1 MNYLDIFI
9 VFFIIASIYKGKTL
23 GLMLS
28 IFNFLQLVL
37 SVLITK
43 AYYNDVFFIIKDS
56 QILSGFFNKLSYLLL
71 RLIFFKKDDYNSE
84 FFTSILSVDVFDFLL
99 IVYSGLIVY
108 ILSNIII
115 DIIFSLFSF
124 LLEIRLL
131 KVLDQFGGLIL
142 GFLKGLLLVTV
153 LSFFLGPVFEFFP
166 EWAISKLFFESRIL
180 DLLYSDFNILKGGL
194 I

>member
-1 MNYLDIFI
+1 
-9 VFFIIASIYKGKTL
+9 
-23 GLMLS
+23 MLS

-56 QILSGFFNKLSYLLL
+56 QILSVFFNKLSYLLL